1 MSKYHSSVSR
11 RTFMKALGMTG
22 AGLGVAAATAP
33 VFHDLD
39 EMMAAPSAVQPAH
52 PWWIKEREL
61 MNPTTEVDWDLM
73 IRADNRFAVQ
83 GDLSRSHYPSYS
95 RYSEINAAGKAR
107 REERYANDEAGY
119 DLKWRALSA
128 GRSDRSDHPDWE
140 MGGLDPNELGDSNVD
155 LGKPA
160 WTGTPEEASR
170 LMMAAIRYMGM
181 PMIGFAELNN
191 TYRNKIVMEFTRSDR
206 GARAGDVLDPRRAD
220 RYVYEDV
227 PRAYQEEYPEG
238 GSKLVIPTKPVS
250 LLVLGT
256 PQTPEARKTNAII
269 ANTNSTIPSNFH
281 SSIEARLSRF
291 LHTLGSY
298 QLFGQTGH
306 QSMPVNAGV
315 GTAMTGLGELSR
327 QQNYALSWE
336 LGPNY
341 NPFTI
346 LTDLVVAPTKP
357 IDAGMWRFCHSCGIC
372 AEQCPSNSISTE
384 KEPSWEMPLIEGGLP
399 MNFHHV
405 GPKMFWIDMLSCRL
419 YVKGYDGCAPKEK
432 MGDWGGGRSCYAV
445 CPFGEDRAAAIH
457 DVIRVTTA
465 TTGIFNSFFAN
476 MAGVFGVGN
485 YNEDPDVWWDMRL
498 PSHGSPSHIGATKGQ
513 WKMK

>member
-1 MSKYHSSVSR
+1 MSKYHTPVSR
-11 RTFMKALGMTG
+11 RTFMKALGFTG
-22 AGLGVAAATAP
+22 AGLGAAAATAP

-39 EMMAAPSAVQPAH
+39 ELASASTATQPAH

-61 MNPTTEVDWDLM
+61 MNPTTEVDWDIM
-73 IRADNRFAVQ
+73 VRADNRYAIQ
-83 GDLSRSHYPSYS
+83 GDLARSHYPSYANYAETS
-95 RYSEINAAGKAR
+95 AKGKVR
-107 REERYANDEAGY
+107 RAQRYANSEAGY
-119 DLKWRALSA
+119 DLKWQALKA
-128 GRSDRSDHPDWE
+128 GQSDRSSHPDWE
-140 MGGLDPNELGDSNVD
+140 MAGLDPTELGSSPSD
-155 LGKPA
+155 LGVAP

-170 LMMAAIRYMGM
+170 LMMAATRYFGM
-181 PMIGFAELNN
+181 AMVGFAELNS

-206 GARAGDVLDPRRAD
+206 GARAGDVLNPRRAD

-227 PRAYQEEYPEG
+227 PRAYQEKFSEG

-250 LLVLGT
+250 LLVLGN
-256 PQTPEARKTNAII
+256 PQTPEARKTNSII
-269 ANTNSTIPSNFH
+269 ANSNRTNPSNFH
-281 SSIEARLSRF
+281 STIEARLARF
-291 LHTLGSY
+291 LHTLGGY

-306 QSMPVNAGV
+306 QSMVVNAGV
-315 GTAMTGLGELSR
+315 GTAMTGLGELCR

-346 LTDLVVAPTKP
+346 MTDLVLAPTKP

-372 AEQCPSNSISTE
+372 AEQCPSGSISTA
-384 KEPSWEMPLIEGGLP
+384 KEPSWEMPLVEGLP

-405 GPKMFWIDMLSCRL
+405 GPKMFWIDMLGCRL
-419 YVKGYDGCAPKEK
+419 YIKEFDGCAPKST

-457 DVIRVTTA
+457 EVIRMTAA
-465 TTGIFNSFFAN
+465 TTGLFNGFFVS
-476 MAGVFGVGN
+476 MAGVFGVNAYG
-485 YNEDPDVWWDMRL
+485 EDPDMWWDMRL
-498 PSHGSPSHIGATKGQ
+498 PAHGSPSHIGATKGQ